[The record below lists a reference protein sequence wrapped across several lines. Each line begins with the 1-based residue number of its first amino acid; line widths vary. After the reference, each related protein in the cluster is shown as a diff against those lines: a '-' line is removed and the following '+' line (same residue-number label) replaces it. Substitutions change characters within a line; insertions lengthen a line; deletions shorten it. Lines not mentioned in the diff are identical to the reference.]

1 MLDAKIVLYMLG
13 LTASLVAGVLLGY
26 FLRNKR
32 RISLNRVTLAII
44 IILIFSLGFS
54 IGSSNELLSA
64 LPKVG
69 LDALVIT
76 LLAIGF
82 SVVFA
87 KIAEKAVKLK

>member
-1 MLDAKIVLYMLG
+1 MLDAKIILYMLG
-13 LTASLVAGVLLGY
+13 LTVSLVAGVLLGY

-32 RISLNRVTLAII
+32 RMSLNRITLGII

-76 LLAIGF
+76 LLAICF

-87 KIAEKAVKLK
+87 KIAGKMVKLE

>member
-1 MLDAKIVLYMLG
+1 MLS
-13 LTASLVAGVLLGY
+13 LTIFLVAGVLLGY
-26 FLRNKR
+26 FLRNKK
-32 RISLNRVTLAII
+32 RINLNHVTLAII
-44 IILIFSLGFS
+44 IVLIFSLGFS
-54 IGSSNELLSA
+54 IGSSNELLNA

-87 KIAEKAVKLK
+87 KIAEKVVKLR